1 MPIYFIRNHVIIDLW
16 QGTQQT
22 IEKGKAKMKKTY
34 VMHIEDKMIYKLEKE
49 MRVDG
54 WLDLTLELVCGWD
67 YINADENDEQ
77 GYVGK
82 EYFVEEA
89 EFEYLSCDIMNES
102 IMQVLN
108 ENGLKVI
115 EKLPKIHG

>member
-1 MPIYFIRNHVIIDLW
+1 MTN
-16 QGTQQT
+16 
-22 IEKGKAKMKKTY
+22 TY
-34 VMHIEDKMIYKLEKE
+34 VMHTEDKMIYKLQKE
-49 MRVDG
+49 MRADG

-67 YINADENDEQ
+67 YIDADESDAQ
-77 GYVGK
+77 GFVGK

-115 EKLPKIHG
+115 EKLPTIHGQRGLSNGYDVD

>member
-1 MPIYFIRNHVIIDLW
+1 MTN
-16 QGTQQT
+16 
-22 IEKGKAKMKKTY
+22 TY
-34 VMHIEDKMIYKLEKE
+34 VMHTEDKMIYKLQTE
-49 MRVDG
+49 MRADG

-67 YINADENDEQ
+67 YIDADESDAQ
-77 GYVGK
+77 GFVGK

-115 EKLPKIHG
+115 EKLPTIHGQGGLSNGYDVN